1 MDNISKEQHDELM
14 GILNDLIETI
24 AIMRTKETDYILTQ
38 NESEA
43 REWRDFLKK
52 HLDRE
57 ELKSLENEISN
68 RFFFKF
74 DVQIGRSDL
83 DNKRAKLMKMYIL
96 KSHSFL
102 N

>member
-43 REWRDFLKK
+43 REWRDFLEK
-52 HLDRE
+52 HMDRE

-83 DNKRAKLMKMYIL
+83 DNRRAKLMKMYIL

>member
-1 MDNISKEQHDELM
+1 MDNISKEQHDELL

-83 DNKRAKLMKMYIL
+83 DNRRAKLMKMYIL
-96 KSHSFL
+96 ISHSFL